1 MITTVGK
8 ELEWEVNIKEGFF
21 VQRRGR
27 RCVTQI
33 SRFVGFLSGFFEKI
47 VNSFS
52 KRRKLVKKL
61 LPERQS
67 DAIST
72 NELRLEDETI
82 FAEN

>member
-1 MITTVGK
+1 MFNV
-8 ELEWEVNIKEGFF
+8 EAAAA
-21 VQRRGR
+21 
-27 RCVTQI
+27 
-33 SRFVGFLSGFFEKI
+33 SPRFLDSWVFLSGFFEKT

-52 KRRKLVKKL
+52 KRIKLVKKL
-61 LPERQS
+61 LPERKS

>member
-1 MITTVGK
+1 MFNV
-8 ELEWEVNIKEGFF
+8 EAAAA
-21 VQRRGR
+21 
-27 RCVTQI
+27 
-33 SRFVGFLSGFFEKI
+33 SPRFLDSWVFLSGFFEKT
-47 VNSFS
+47 VKMFF

-61 LPERQS
+61 LPERKS